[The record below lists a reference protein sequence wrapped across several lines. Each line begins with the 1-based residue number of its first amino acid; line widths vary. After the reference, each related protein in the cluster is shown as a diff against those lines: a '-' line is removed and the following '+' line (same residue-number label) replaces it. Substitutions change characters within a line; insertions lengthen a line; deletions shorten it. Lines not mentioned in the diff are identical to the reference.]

1 MYGQSRIRLHI
12 QTMEHDCDIA
22 IVGGGLNG
30 PALALAAAQVGL
42 RVIVLDATSHK
53 LRKNAKFDGRAYAL
67 ALASKRLMAAVGVWE
82 NVARDA
88 EPMLNIRVSD
98 GRAGVGASSFFMDFD
113 HAELEEGPMGYMVED
128 RHLRY
133 ALQAAMQTS
142 PLIEY
147 RLATRVTGQSTG
159 PEGVTLSLANNQKI
173 TTRLLVGADG
183 RQSGTAARAGIT
195 YTGWQYGQ
203 TALVCAVEHD
213 RPHGGVAHQF
223 FMPAGPMAVLPLS
236 ARRST
241 VVWSEKT
248 DSAAVIK
255 TLDDAAFLDVLRPR
269 FGDFLGDIALT
280 GGRFSYPL
288 GMMIAK
294 SYIAPNVALIGDA
307 AHGVHPIAGQG
318 LNAGLRDVAALI
330 QVLSEAK
337 QRGEDFASQ
346 PVLARYQLWR
356 RFDATA
362 LAVATDG
369 FNRLFSNDNPILR
382 LGRDLG
388 MGMLN
393 AMPKVRRGILREAAG
408 LTGDL
413 PDLMRE

>member
-1 MYGQSRIRLHI
+1 
-12 QTMEHDCDIA
+12 MEHDCDIA

-82 NVARDA
+82 NVAQDA

-98 GRAGVGASSFFMDFD
+98 GRAGVGASPFFMDFD

-133 ALQAAMQTS
+133 ALQAAMQNS

-195 YTGWQYGQ
+195 YTGWQYDQ

-346 PVLARYQLWR
+346 PVLTRYQLWR

-369 FNRLFSNDNPILR
+369 FNHLFSNDNPILR

-388 MGMLN
+388 MGMIN

>member
-1 MYGQSRIRLHI
+1 
-12 QTMEHDCDIA
+12 MEHDCDIA
-22 IVGGGLNG
+22 IVGGGFNG

-53 LRKNAKFDGRAYAL
+53 PRKNAKFDGRAYAL
-67 ALASKRLMAAVGVWE
+67 ALASKRLLAAVGVWE
-82 NVARDA
+82 NVAQDA

-98 GRAGVGASSFFMDFD
+98 GHAGVGASPFFMDFD

-195 YTGWQYGQ
+195 YTGWQYSQ

-337 QRGEDFASQ
+337 KRGEDFASQ

>member
-1 MYGQSRIRLHI
+1 MKKDGSVSATHGQSRIRLHI
-12 QTMEHDCDIA
+12 QSMEHDCDIA
-22 IVGGGLNG
+22 IVGGGFNG

-53 LRKNAKFDGRAYAL
+53 PRKNAKFDGRAYAL

-82 NVARDA
+82 NVAQDA

-98 GRAGVGASSFFMDFD
+98 WHAGVGASPFFMDFD

-159 PEGVTLSLANNQKI
+159 PEGVTLSLVNNQKI

-183 RQSGTAARAGIT
+183 RKSGTAARAGIT

-269 FGDFLGDIALT
+269 FGDFLGDIALA

-288 GMMIAK
+288 EMM
-294 SYIAPNVALIGDA
+294 L
-307 AHGVHPIAGQG
+307 
-318 LNAGLRDVAALI
+318 L
-330 QVLSEAK
+330 
-337 QRGEDFASQ
+337 
-346 PVLARYQLWR
+346 
-356 RFDATA
+356 
-362 LAVATDG
+362 
-369 FNRLFSNDNPILR
+369 
-382 LGRDLG
+382 
-388 MGMLN
+388 
-393 AMPKVRRGILREAAG
+393 
-408 LTGDL
+408 
-413 PDLMRE
+413 

>member
-1 MYGQSRIRLHI
+1 
-12 QTMEHDCDIA
+12 MEHDCDIA

-53 LRKNAKFDGRAYAL
+53 PRKNAKFDGRAYAL
-67 ALASKRLMAAVGVWE
+67 ALASKRLLAAVGVWE
-82 NVARDA
+82 NVAQDA

-98 GRAGVGASSFFMDFD
+98 GHAGIGASPFFMDFD

-269 FGDFLGDIALT
+269 FGDFLGNIALT

-388 MGMLN
+388 MGMIN
-393 AMPKVRRGILREAAG
+393 AMPKVRRCILREAAG
-408 LTGDL
+408 MTGDL

>member
-1 MYGQSRIRLHI
+1 
-12 QTMEHDCDIA
+12 MEHDCDIA

-30 PALALAAAQVGL
+30 PTLALAAAQVGL

-53 LRKNAKFDGRAYAL
+53 PRKNAKFDGRAYAL
-67 ALASKRLMAAVGVWE
+67 ALASKRLMAAVDVWE
-82 NVARDA
+82 NVAQDA

-98 GRAGVGASSFFMDFD
+98 GRAGVGASPFFMDFD

-236 ARRST
+236 ACRST

-248 DSAAVIK
+248 DSATVIK

-294 SYIAPNVALIGDA
+294 NYIAPNVALIGDA

-337 QRGEDFASQ
+337 KRGEDFASQ

-388 MGMLN
+388 MGMVN
-393 AMPKVRRGILREAAG
+393 ALPKVRRGILREAAG

>member
-1 MYGQSRIRLHI
+1 
-12 QTMEHDCDIA
+12 MEHDCDIA
-22 IVGGGLNG
+22 IVGGGFNG

-53 LRKNAKFDGRAYAL
+53 PRKNAKFDGRAYAL
-67 ALASKRLMAAVGVWE
+67 ALASKRLLAAVGVWE
-82 NVARDA
+82 NVAQDA

-98 GRAGVGASSFFMDFD
+98 GHAGVGASPFFMDFD

-195 YTGWQYGQ
+195 YTGWQYSQ

-269 FGDFLGDIALT
+269 FGDFLGDIALA

-288 GMMIAK
+288 GMMLAK

-362 LAVATDG
+362 LAVTTDG

>member
-1 MYGQSRIRLHI
+1 
-12 QTMEHDCDIA
+12 MEHDCDIA

-53 LRKNAKFDGRAYAL
+53 PRKNAKFDGRAYAL

-82 NVARDA
+82 NVSQDA

-98 GRAGVGASSFFMDFD
+98 GRAGVGASPFFMDFD

-248 DSAAVIK
+248 DSATVIK

>member
-1 MYGQSRIRLHI
+1 
-12 QTMEHDCDIA
+12 MEHDCDIA

-53 LRKNAKFDGRAYAL
+53 PRKNAKFDGRAYAL

-82 NVARDA
+82 NVAQDA

-98 GRAGVGASSFFMDFD
+98 GRAGVGASPFFMDFD

-236 ARRST
+236 ACRST

-248 DSAAVIK
+248 DSATVIK

>member
-1 MYGQSRIRLHI
+1 
-12 QTMEHDCDIA
+12 MEHDCDIA
-22 IVGGGLNG
+22 IVGGGFNG

-53 LRKNAKFDGRAYAL
+53 PRKNAKFDGRAYAL
-67 ALASKRLMAAVGVWE
+67 ALASKRLLAAVGVWE
-82 NVARDA
+82 NVAQDA

-98 GRAGVGASSFFMDFD
+98 GHAGVGASPFFMDFD

-269 FGDFLGDIALT
+269 FGDFLGDIALA

-288 GMMIAK
+288 EMMLAK
-294 SYIAPNVALIGDA
+294 SYIAPNLALIGDA
-307 AHGVHPIAGQG
+307 AHGLHPIAGQG

-362 LAVATDG
+362 LAVTTDG

-388 MGMLN
+388 MGMIN

>member
-1 MYGQSRIRLHI
+1 
-12 QTMEHDCDIA
+12 MEHDCDIV

-82 NVARDA
+82 NVAQDA

-98 GRAGVGASSFFMDFD
+98 GHAGVGASPFFMDFD
-113 HAELEEGPMGYMVED
+113 HAELEEGPMGYMAED

-147 RLATRVTGQSTG
+147 RLATQVTGQSTG

-241 VVWSEKT
+241 VVWSERT

-255 TLDDAAFLDVLRPR
+255 TLDDASFLDVLRPR

>member
-1 MYGQSRIRLHI
+1 
-12 QTMEHDCDIA
+12 MEHNCDIA
-22 IVGGGLNG
+22 IAGGGLNG
-30 PALALAAAQVGL
+30 PALALAAAQIGL
-42 RVIVLDATSHK
+42 RVIVLDATSQK

-82 NVARDA
+82 NVAQDA

-98 GRAGVGASSFFMDFD
+98 GRAGVGASPFFMDFD

-147 RLATRVTGQSTG
+147 RLATRVTGQSIG

-195 YTGWQYGQ
+195 YTGWQYSQ

-223 FMPAGPMAVLPLS
+223 FMPAGPMAILPLS

-369 FNRLFSNDNPILR
+369 FNRMFSNDNPILR

-393 AMPKVRRGILREAAG
+393 VMPKVRRSILREAAG

>member
-1 MYGQSRIRLHI
+1 
-12 QTMEHDCDIA
+12 MEHDCDIA
-22 IVGGGLNG
+22 IVGGGFNG

-53 LRKNAKFDGRAYAL
+53 PRKNAKFDGRAYAL
-67 ALASKRLMAAVGVWE
+67 ALASKRLMVAVGVWE
-82 NVARDA
+82 NVAQDA

-98 GRAGVGASSFFMDFD
+98 GHAGVGASPFFMDFD

-248 DSAAVIK
+248 DNAAVIK

>member
-1 MYGQSRIRLHI
+1 
-12 QTMEHDCDIA
+12 MEHDCDIA

-53 LRKNAKFDGRAYAL
+53 PRKNAKFDGRAYAL
-67 ALASKRLMAAVGVWE
+67 ALASKRLLAAVGVWE
-82 NVARDA
+82 NVAQDA

-98 GRAGVGASSFFMDFD
+98 GHAGVGASPFFMDFD

-294 SYIAPNVALIGDA
+294 NYIAPNVALIGDA

-362 LAVATDG
+362 LAVTTDG

-388 MGMLN
+388 MGMVN
-393 AMPKVRRGILREAAG
+393 ALPKVRRGILREAAG

>member
-1 MYGQSRIRLHI
+1 
-12 QTMEHDCDIA
+12 MEHDCDIA

-53 LRKNAKFDGRAYAL
+53 PRKNAKFDGRAYAL

-82 NVARDA
+82 NVAQDA

-98 GRAGVGASSFFMDFD
+98 GRAGVGASPFFMDFD

-337 QRGEDFASQ
+337 RRGEDFASQ

>member
-1 MYGQSRIRLHI
+1 
-12 QTMEHDCDIA
+12 MEHDCDIA
-22 IVGGGLNG
+22 IVGGGFNG

-53 LRKNAKFDGRAYAL
+53 PRKNAKFDGRAYAL

-82 NVARDA
+82 NVAQDA

-98 GRAGVGASSFFMDFD
+98 GHAGVGASPFFMDFD

-147 RLATRVTGQSTG
+147 RLATRVTRQSTG

-248 DSAAVIK
+248 DSATVIK

>member
-1 MYGQSRIRLHI
+1 
-12 QTMEHDCDIA
+12 MEHDCDIA

-30 PALALAAAQVGL
+30 PAMALAAAQVGL

-53 LRKNAKFDGRAYAL
+53 PRKNAKFDGRAYAL

-82 NVARDA
+82 NVAQDA

-98 GRAGVGASSFFMDFD
+98 GRAGVGASPFFMDFD

-255 TLDDAAFLDVLRPR
+255 TLDDTAFLDVLRPR

-393 AMPKVRRGILREAAG
+393 AMPKVRRGILREATG

>member
-1 MYGQSRIRLHI
+1 
-12 QTMEHDCDIA
+12 MEHDCDIA

-53 LRKNAKFDGRAYAL
+53 PRKNAKFDGRAYAL

-82 NVARDA
+82 NVAQDA
-88 EPMLNIRVSD
+88 EPLLNIRVSD
-98 GRAGVGASSFFMDFD
+98 GRAGVGASPLFMDFD

-133 ALQAAMQTS
+133 ALQAAMQTA

-241 VVWSEKT
+241 VVWSEKI

-255 TLDDAAFLDVLRPR
+255 TLDDKAFLDVLRPR
-269 FGDFLGDIALT
+269 FGDFLGDIALA
-280 GGRFSYPL
+280 GRRFSYPL

>member
-1 MYGQSRIRLHI
+1 
-12 QTMEHDCDIA
+12 MEHDCDIA

-53 LRKNAKFDGRAYAL
+53 PRKNAKFDGRAYAL

-82 NVARDA
+82 NVAQDA

-98 GRAGVGASSFFMDFD
+98 GRAGVGASPFFMDFD

-195 YTGWQYGQ
+195 YTGWQYSQ

-248 DSAAVIK
+248 DSATVIK

>member
-1 MYGQSRIRLHI
+1 
-12 QTMEHDCDIA
+12 
-22 IVGGGLNG
+22 
-30 PALALAAAQVGL
+30 
-42 RVIVLDATSHK
+42 
-53 LRKNAKFDGRAYAL
+53 
-67 ALASKRLMAAVGVWE
+67 
-82 NVARDA
+82 
-88 EPMLNIRVSD
+88 
-98 GRAGVGASSFFMDFD
+98 
-113 HAELEEGPMGYMVED
+113 
-128 RHLRY
+128 
-133 ALQAAMQTS
+133 
-142 PLIEY
+142 
-147 RLATRVTGQSTG
+147 
-159 PEGVTLSLANNQKI
+159 VTLSLANNQKI

-183 RQSGTAARAGIT
+183 RKSGTAARAGIT
-195 YTGWQYGQ
+195 YTGWQYSQ

-241 VVWSEKT
+241 VVWSERT

-294 SYIAPNVALIGDA
+294 NYIAPNVALIGDA

-413 PDLMRE
+413 PDLMSE

>member
-1 MYGQSRIRLHI
+1 
-12 QTMEHDCDIA
+12 MEHDCDIA

-53 LRKNAKFDGRAYAL
+53 PRKNAKFDGRAYAL

-82 NVARDA
+82 NVAQDA

-98 GRAGVGASSFFMDFD
+98 GRASVGASPFFMDFD

-269 FGDFLGDIALT
+269 FGDFLGDIALA

-288 GMMIAK
+288 EMMLAK
-294 SYIAPNVALIGDA
+294 SYIAPNLALIGDA
-307 AHGVHPIAGQG
+307 AHGLHPIAGQG

-362 LAVATDG
+362 LAVTTDG

>member
-1 MYGQSRIRLHI
+1 
-12 QTMEHDCDIA
+12 MEHDCDIA

-53 LRKNAKFDGRAYAL
+53 PRKNAKFDGRAYAL
-67 ALASKRLMAAVGVWE
+67 ALASKRLLAAVGVWE
-82 NVARDA
+82 NVAQDA

-98 GRAGVGASSFFMDFD
+98 GHAGVGASPFFMDFD

-294 SYIAPNVALIGDA
+294 NYIAPNVALIGDA

>member
-1 MYGQSRIRLHI
+1 
-12 QTMEHDCDIA
+12 MEHDCDIA

-53 LRKNAKFDGRAYAL
+53 PRKNAKFDGRAYAL
-67 ALASKRLMAAVGVWE
+67 ALASKRLLAAVGVWE
-82 NVARDA
+82 NVAQDA

-98 GRAGVGASSFFMDFD
+98 GRAGVGASPFFMDFD

-203 TALVCAVEHD
+203 TALVCAVEHE

-248 DSAAVIK
+248 DSATVIK

>member
-1 MYGQSRIRLHI
+1 
-12 QTMEHDCDIA
+12 MEHDCDIA

-30 PALALAAAQVGL
+30 PGLALAAAQVGL
-42 RVIVLDATSHK
+42 RVIVLDAPSHK
-53 LRKNAKFDGRAYAL
+53 PRKNAKFDGRAYAL

-82 NVARDA
+82 NVAQDA

-98 GRAGVGASSFFMDFD
+98 GRAGVGASPFFMDFD

-195 YTGWQYGQ
+195 YTGWQYSQ

-369 FNRLFSNDNPILR
+369 FNHLFSNDNPILR

>member
-1 MYGQSRIRLHI
+1 
-12 QTMEHDCDIA
+12 MEHDCDIA

-53 LRKNAKFDGRAYAL
+53 PRKNAKFDGRAYAL

-82 NVARDA
+82 NVAQDA

-98 GRAGVGASSFFMDFD
+98 GHAGVGASPFFMDFD

-248 DSAAVIK
+248 DSASVIK

-269 FGDFLGDIALT
+269 FGDFLGDISLT

-294 SYIAPNVALIGDA
+294 NYIAPNVALIGDA

-388 MGMLN
+388 MGMIN

>member
-1 MYGQSRIRLHI
+1 
-12 QTMEHDCDIA
+12 MEHDCDIA

-53 LRKNAKFDGRAYAL
+53 PRKNAKFDGRAYAL

-82 NVARDA
+82 NVTQDA

-98 GRAGVGASSFFMDFD
+98 GHAGVGASPFFMDFD

-248 DSAAVIK
+248 DNAAMIK

>member
-1 MYGQSRIRLHI
+1 
-12 QTMEHDCDIA
+12 MEHDCDIA

-53 LRKNAKFDGRAYAL
+53 PRKNAKFDGRAYAL

-82 NVARDA
+82 NVAQDA

-98 GRAGVGASSFFMDFD
+98 GRAGVGASPFFMDFD

-133 ALQAAMQTS
+133 ALQAAMQNS

-255 TLDDAAFLDVLRPR
+255 TLDDTAFLDVLRPR
-269 FGDFLGDIALT
+269 FGDFLGDISLT

-294 SYIAPNVALIGDA
+294 NYIAPNVALIGDA

>member
-1 MYGQSRIRLHI
+1 
-12 QTMEHDCDIA
+12 MEHDCDIA

-30 PALALAAAQVGL
+30 PALALAASQVGL

-53 LRKNAKFDGRAYAL
+53 PRKNAKFDGRAYAL

-82 NVARDA
+82 NVAQDA

-98 GRAGVGASSFFMDFD
+98 GRAGVGASPFFIDFD

-269 FGDFLGDIALT
+269 FGDFLGNIALT

-369 FNRLFSNDNPILR
+369 FNHLFSNDNPILR

-388 MGMLN
+388 MGMIN
-393 AMPKVRRGILREAAG
+393 AMPKVRRCILREAAG
-408 LTGDL
+408 MTGDL

>member
-1 MYGQSRIRLHI
+1 
-12 QTMEHDCDIA
+12 MEHDCDIA

-53 LRKNAKFDGRAYAL
+53 SRKNAKFDGRAYAL

-82 NVARDA
+82 NVAQDA

-98 GRAGVGASSFFMDFD
+98 GHAGVGASPFFMDFD

-173 TTRLLVGADG
+173 TARLLVGADG

-248 DSAAVIK
+248 DNAAVIK

-294 SYIAPNVALIGDA
+294 NYIAPNVALIGDA

-362 LAVATDG
+362 LAVTTDG

>member
-1 MYGQSRIRLHI
+1 
-12 QTMEHDCDIA
+12 MEHDCDIA

-53 LRKNAKFDGRAYAL
+53 PRKNAKFDGRAYAL
-67 ALASKRLMAAVGVWE
+67 ALASKRLLAAVGVWE
-82 NVARDA
+82 NVAQDA

-98 GRAGVGASSFFMDFD
+98 GHAGVGASPFFMDFD

-195 YTGWQYGQ
+195 YTGWQYSQ

-248 DSAAVIK
+248 DSATVIK

-294 SYIAPNVALIGDA
+294 NYIAPNVALIGDA

>member
-1 MYGQSRIRLHI
+1 
-12 QTMEHDCDIA
+12 MEHDCDIA

-53 LRKNAKFDGRAYAL
+53 PRKNAKFDGRAYAL
-67 ALASKRLMAAVGVWE
+67 ALASKRLLAAVGVWE
-82 NVARDA
+82 NVAQDA

-98 GRAGVGASSFFMDFD
+98 GHAGVGASPFFMDFD

-248 DSAAVIK
+248 DSATVIK

-294 SYIAPNVALIGDA
+294 SYITSNVALIGDA

-369 FNRLFSNDNPILR
+369 FNRLFSNDSPILR

>member
-1 MYGQSRIRLHI
+1 
-12 QTMEHDCDIA
+12 MEHDCDIA

-53 LRKNAKFDGRAYAL
+53 PRKNAKFDGRAYAL

-82 NVARDA
+82 NVAQDA

-98 GRAGVGASSFFMDFD
+98 GRAGVGASPFFMDFD

-294 SYIAPNVALIGDA
+294 NYIAPNVALIGDA

>member
-1 MYGQSRIRLHI
+1 
-12 QTMEHDCDIA
+12 MEHDCDIA

-53 LRKNAKFDGRAYAL
+53 PRKNAKFDGRAYAL
-67 ALASKRLMAAVGVWE
+67 ALASKRLLAAVGVWE
-82 NVARDA
+82 NVAQDA

-98 GRAGVGASSFFMDFD
+98 GHAGVGASPFFMDFD

-133 ALQAAMQTS
+133 ALQAAMQNS

-248 DSAAVIK
+248 DSATVIK

-294 SYIAPNVALIGDA
+294 SYIAPNVALIGDS

>member
-1 MYGQSRIRLHI
+1 
-12 QTMEHDCDIA
+12 MEHDCDIA

-53 LRKNAKFDGRAYAL
+53 PRKNAKFDGRAYAL

-82 NVARDA
+82 NVAQDA

-98 GRAGVGASSFFMDFD
+98 GRAGVGASPFFMDFD

-255 TLDDAAFLDVLRPR
+255 TLDDAAFLDVLQPR

>member
-1 MYGQSRIRLHI
+1 
-12 QTMEHDCDIA
+12 MEHDCDIA
-22 IVGGGLNG
+22 IVGGGFNG

-53 LRKNAKFDGRAYAL
+53 PRKNAKFDGRAYAL
-67 ALASKRLMAAVGVWE
+67 ALASKRLLAAVGVWE
-82 NVARDA
+82 NVAQDA

-98 GRAGVGASSFFMDFD
+98 GRAGVGASPFFMDFD

-248 DSAAVIK
+248 DSATVIK

-382 LGRDLG
+382 LGRDVG

>member
-1 MYGQSRIRLHI
+1 
-12 QTMEHDCDIA
+12 MEHDCDIA

-53 LRKNAKFDGRAYAL
+53 PRKNAKFDGRAYAL

-82 NVARDA
+82 NVAQDA

-98 GRAGVGASSFFMDFD
+98 GHAGVGASPFFMDFD

-388 MGMLN
+388 IGMLN

>member
-1 MYGQSRIRLHI
+1 
-12 QTMEHDCDIA
+12 MEHDCDIA

-53 LRKNAKFDGRAYAL
+53 PRKNAKFDGRAYAL

-82 NVARDA
+82 NVAQDA

-98 GRAGVGASSFFMDFD
+98 GRAGVGASPFFMDFD

-248 DSAAVIK
+248 DSATVIK

-294 SYIAPNVALIGDA
+294 NYIAPNVALIGDA

-393 AMPKVRRGILREAAG
+393 AIPKVRRGILREAAG

>member
-1 MYGQSRIRLHI
+1 
-12 QTMEHDCDIA
+12 MEHDCDIA

-53 LRKNAKFDGRAYAL
+53 PRKNAKFDGRAYAL
-67 ALASKRLMAAVGVWE
+67 AVASKRLMAAVGVWE
-82 NVARDA
+82 NVAQDA

-98 GRAGVGASSFFMDFD
+98 GRAGVGASPFFMDFD

-294 SYIAPNVALIGDA
+294 NYIAPNVALIGDA

>member
-1 MYGQSRIRLHI
+1 
-12 QTMEHDCDIA
+12 MEHNCDIA

-53 LRKNAKFDGRAYAL
+53 PRNNAKFDGRAYAL

-82 NVARDA
+82 NVAQDA

-98 GRAGVGASSFFMDFD
+98 GHAGVGASPFFMDFD

-248 DSAAVIK
+248 DNAAVIK

-388 MGMLN
+388 MGMIN